1 MNYKIGD
8 IVIRKDAEKK
18 SYADKCIF
26 LGTSDNNTVKPITV
40 TKSVMGGDVEIG
52 MFVRKPVEIMYHSD
66 NDNYVVELL
75 FYNVELFEKNE

>member
-8 IVIRKDAEKK
+8 LVLRKNTEKKQYAEK
-18 SYADKCIF
+18 YIF
-26 LGTSDNNTVKPITV
+26 LGTSDSDTVKPITV

-75 FYNVELFEKNE
+75 FYNIELFEKDE